1 MNSGDHGVSRHDQAV
16 YDGDLD
22 TKKVVLAVNALK
34 CLISFCDGVLILTP
48 EFNHGVSGVLKSTL
62 DWRSRPV
69 FESCCQRQTDLHHQ
83 FLEGI
88 HRKRARAVSA

>member
-34 CLISFCDGVLILTP
+34 CLISFCDGVLILTLGDHL
-48 EFNHGVSGVLKSTL
+48 ESGHLWSL
-62 DWRSRPV
+62 ENRPLEPV
-69 FESCCQRQTDLHHQ
+69 QR
-83 FLEGI
+83 
-88 HRKRARAVSA
+88 